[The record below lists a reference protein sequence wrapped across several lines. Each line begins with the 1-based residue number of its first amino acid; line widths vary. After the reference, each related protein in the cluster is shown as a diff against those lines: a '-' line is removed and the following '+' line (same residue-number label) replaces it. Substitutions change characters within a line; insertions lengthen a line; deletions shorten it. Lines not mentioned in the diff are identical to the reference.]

1 MELFGTNIF
10 GFGRKREVQPTPPS
24 GVPGVPSSTME
35 QKTVTGG
42 DFAERIAY
50 VRGPEQAL
58 VVASVYRAVNL
69 RADTMSVMPVQY
81 RKKDFEKG
89 NYYIDMRGLG
99 KRINYMLQ
107 EEANPIMTASD
118 LWKLV
123 EINRQFYGNAFAYIE
138 RDEFDFPLHLW
149 LVKSGGYN
157 VNTGRFVGITFLTDH
172 GYVTMPDVPRED
184 LLHFP
189 NTFRYQNG
197 VWGIPTLQYAI
208 ETLSLNRT
216 LRQQSLETAAKGGR
230 VKGFISE
237 EKAPNFQGTQAAG
250 KFAKDQADAYAQEI
264 QQKLYTGHDILAIQ
278 GLDKF
283 TNIQMTSAEM
293 QMFEQMGATNDD
305 VARFFGV
312 PRPLLMLDTNSH
324 YNDYQNAT
332 MEFHTRTILPQK
344 AGNEKEIFRKLI
356 GYKDYG
362 VRDIHICEDP
372 LMVMDPE
379 RRAKVAL
386 MKLQASIATPNEIR
400 AEFDMPTIENG
411 DEPMASANLMTLKAL
426 LAKGEPSTE
435 LQPGN
440 YTVAQQPTPPKEGEE
455 KKV

>member
-1 MELFGTNIF
+1 MELFGSNIF
-10 GFGRKREVQPTPPS
+10 SFRKREVTPPA
-24 GVPGVPSSTME
+24 PGVPSSTNE
-35 QKTVTGG
+35 QEPKVHGG
-42 DFAERIAY
+42 DYQERIAY

-58 VVASVYRAVNL
+58 CAGTLYRAVNL
-69 RADTMSVMPVQY
+69 RADTMSAMPVQFQK
-81 RKKDFEKG
+81 RDFEKG
-89 NYYIDMRGLG
+89 NYQVDMRGLG
-99 KRINYMLQ
+99 KRINYLLQ

-118 LWKLV
+118 MWKLV
-123 EINRQFYGNAFAYIE
+123 EINRLFYGNSFVYIE
-138 RDEFDFPLHLW
+138 RDEFGFPLHLW

-157 VNTGRFVGITFLTDH
+157 IVSGTYSTIVYLSDH
-172 GYVTMPDVPRED
+172 DYVTLTNVPRED
-184 LLHFP
+184 VLHFA

-197 VWGIPTLQYAI
+197 IWGIPTLQYAI

-230 VKGFISE
+230 VKLIIGE
-237 EKAPNFQGTQAAG
+237 EKPATAQGTIAAG
-250 KFAKDQADAYAQEI
+250 LFNKDQMNAYAEEL
-264 QQKLYTGHDILAIQ
+264 QKKMYSGHDILAIR
-278 GLDKF
+278 GLDKVQ
-283 TNIQMTSAEM
+283 NISMNAQEM

-344 AGNEKEIFRKLI
+344 TGNEKEIARKLI
-356 GYKDYG
+356 GFRDYG
-362 VRDIHICEDP
+362 VRRIHICEDP

-400 AEFDMPTIENG
+400 AEFDMPTVADG
-411 DEPMASANLMTLKAL
+411 DTPLASANLLTLKAL
-426 LAKGEPSTE
+426 LAKSAPEPGRPTTE
-435 LQPGN
+435 PKNDGN
-440 YTVAQQPTPPKEGEE
+440 ENDK
-455 KKV
+455 